1 MKVTNFFEKIFTVSD
16 LVSILKTLKQD
27 MKIVIPASNG
37 NLYTDLVVLENSE
50 DNVVAIDT
58 VVNQLLK
65 YEEDINNDSS
75 STITK
80 S

>member
-16 LVSILKTLKQD
+16 LVSVLKTLNQD

-37 NLYTDLVVLENSE
+37 NLYTDLVVLENAE

-58 VVNQLLK
+58 VVNQILK
-65 YEEDINNDSS
+65 YEEDLNDDSPS
-75 STITK
+75 VITK

>member
-16 LVSILKTLKQD
+16 LVSVLKTLNQD
-27 MKIVIPASNG
+27 MKIVVPASNG

-50 DNVVAIDT
+50 DKVVAIDT

-65 YEEDINNDSS
+65 YEEDLNDDSPS
-75 STITK
+75 AITK